1 MIHFSPNIKGCNS
14 KQNNTTSEQK
24 RQQAQARDHAESID
38 IIGILAQKIVA
49 NPVFH
54 FVILYIDILQAKL

>member
-1 MIHFSPNIKGCNS
+1 MIHFSPNIKGCNN

-38 IIGILAQKIVA
+38 IIGILAQQIVA

-54 FVILYIDILQAKL
+54 FVILYIDILQGKL